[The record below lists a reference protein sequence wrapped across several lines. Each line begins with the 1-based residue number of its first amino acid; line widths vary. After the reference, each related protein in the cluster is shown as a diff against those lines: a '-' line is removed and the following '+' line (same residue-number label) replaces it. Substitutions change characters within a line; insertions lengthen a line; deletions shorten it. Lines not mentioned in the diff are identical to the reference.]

1 MKTRKILIL
10 CILIILFNISKVFAS
25 VEFPQTSA
33 QSAVLIDGSSC
44 RVLWGKNID
53 EKLPM
58 ASTTKI
64 MTALVAIESQ
74 NINRVVTI
82 PEVAQGVEGSSIYL
96 TAGEHLTLEELLYG
110 LMLRSGNDAATA
122 IAYDVGGG
130 SIEKF
135 VSLMNATAKRI
146 GAYNTNFENP
156 HGLHSDNHYTTAHD
170 LAKITAYALKNDKFK
185 EIVSTKYKEIPW
197 EGSQW
202 NRVLKNNNK
211 LLWSFEGANGVKT
224 GFTQKAGRCLV
235 SSANRNDLQLVLVL
249 LNCGPMFEE
258 SSAILEYGFNIYKS
272 RQILSNSDA
281 VISIPVDN
289 GIFDSIVLYP
299 IEDYSMALTDAEY
312 ENLKITMDIPNVIKA
327 PIKKGKIYGNII
339 ISINNE
345 VIKEV
350 PLVSKSY
357 VADRYFGLP
366 MKKLFE
372 LWNKKG

>member
-25 VEFPQTSA
+25 VEFSQTSA